1 MCRAV
6 MAERSGESANDASDT
21 GKSSTQHEPK
31 SSTYDA
37 KKCRKKFGEQFSAQG
52 GRQADTEAHSAEA
65 GSGTESGSKAGPAGK
80 SRSGSV
86 GAGVV
91 QAVQE
96 RVGGNC
102 GTHPECARYALR
114 MPLLPEIA
122 PSSWSGARI

>member
-21 GKSSTQHEPK
+21 EIGTQYKRSSSTQF
-31 SSTYDA
+31 A
-37 KKCRKKFGEQFSAQG
+37 KKFDEDTQG
-52 GRQADTEAHSAEA
+52 GREADTEAYSAEA
-65 GSGTESGSKAGPAGK
+65 SGGTEAGSKAGASGK
-80 SRSGSV
+80 GCGSSV

-96 RVGGNC
+96 RLGGNC
-102 GTHPECARYALR
+102 GTHSECARYALR
-114 MPLLPEIA
+114 MPLLPKIA